1 MGRPR
6 NKQNKGLPEHLYVQN
21 KGGTQY
27 YRYQHPVTRAMIGL
41 GTNRTEA
48 IRAARL
54 ANARLL
60 SAPSAER
67 LAARIL
73 KPADPF
79 DTYAEKY
86 RDEVLPAARNR
97 RGKPLATVTRSEYN
111 RYINQAIAAWGDR
124 AITGITRQDVAQH
137 LEPMPANTRNHAR
150 STLRGLFAHAIADGV
165 VEANPVEGTLKA
177 RIIVQRSRL
186 TLAQYRRIYRHAD
199 PWLRRAMSIALRT
212 LQRREDLITLTAADV
227 IDGGLHVRQKKTG
240 VNLRIKLWPQL
251 ERLLP
256 KSGPLVAR
264 DGKPV
269 QKGYLSRAFAA
280 ARDQVEELRALP
292 SAQRPTLH
300 ELRALGALLYEAA
313 GRDPQPLLGHLEA
326 KTTRLYLDRHKERW
340 IEV

>member
-1 MGRPR
+1 MGRR
-6 NKQNKGLPEHLYVQN
+6 RKAANKGLPEHLYVQRKN
-21 KGGTQY
+21 GRDY
-27 YRYQHPVTRAMIGL
+27 YRYQHPHTRTMTGL
-41 GTNRTEA
+41 GTHRAEA

-54 ANARLL
+54 ANSRLL

-73 KPADPF
+73 TPADPF
-79 DTYAEKY
+79 NRYAEKY
-86 RDEVLPAARNR
+86 RDEILPSVRNR
-97 RGKPLATVTRSEYN
+97 RGQPLAPVTLSEYS

-137 LEPMPANTRNHAR
+137 LEPMPPNTRNHAR
-150 STLRGLFAHAIADGV
+150 STLRGLFARAIADGL
-165 VEANPVEGTLKA
+165 VELNPVEGTLKT
-177 RIIVQRSRL
+177 RIIVQRHRL
-186 TLAQYRRIYRHAD
+186 TLAQYKRIYRSAD

-212 LQRREDLITLTAADV
+212 LQRREDLVRLNADDV
-227 IDGGLHVRQKKTG
+227 IDGGLHVRQEKTG

-251 ERLLP
+251 QRLLP
-256 KSGPLVAR
+256 EKGPLIAR
-264 DGKPV
+264 DTKPV
-269 QKGYLSRAFAA
+269 QKAYLSRAFAK
-280 ARDQVEELRALP
+280 ARDRVPELYALP